1 MLLHLFDIISV
12 TRSFGTH
19 IPDLTVQQ
27 SLLRQGDE
35 DLPNGVQ
42 KRKRSQA
49 VGEFLINYKTVLLD
63 YSLLLSFILYELI
76 MLIYATTKIIFSL

>member
-1 MLLHLFDIISV
+1 MLLHLFDIILV

-49 VGEFLINYKTVLLD
+49 VREFFISQDKYCSIKYHFK
-63 YSLLLSFILYELI
+63 YSACSI
-76 MLIYATTKIIFSL
+76 T